1 MNAKPSCC
9 RVFVTRHE
17 IFYTNHKTNLRNY
30 ILVYFIDYAITV
42 VPFFSPLYSPLPC
55 TPFPPTFHPFLSSCP
70 WVVHISSLAS
80 PFPILFLTS
89 PVYFVP
95 TIYASYSL
103 YLSPI
108 LSLPLPAN
116 NPPSDLHICDFVPV
130 LVHLVWFLDSV
141 FDSCEFIATLTFI
154 V

>member
-1 MNAKPSCC
+1 MLLQLSH
-9 RVFVTRHE
+9 F
-17 IFYTNHKTNLRNY
+17 FL
-30 ILVYFIDYAITV
+30 L
-42 VPFFSPLYSPLPC
+42 FSPFQPASPHQY
-55 TPFPPTFHPFLSSCP
+55 FPPPCPQQNHLSSCP
-70 WVVHISSLAS
+70 WVVHTSLLAS
-80 PFPILFLTS
+80 LFPILFLTS
-89 PVYFVP
+89 PYFVP